1 MDPAPHRCGPLLA
14 VLVMAWTCLP
24 AVAQGVIYKPLG
36 QQPFEGLGGAVSRLD
51 DLDGDG
57 WDDWMAAGAGN
68 AGAGIVRCWSGK
80 TGSELLQVAGSIP
93 SAGLGRVLANAGDV
107 NCDGAPDFMAAN
119 PLYSTYPN
127 GSYKGA
133 AWIASGMDGSV
144 LYYFEG
150 KESEYLGQSLAGG
163 VDLDGDGC
171 DDYAIG
177 VPGAKYIGPHLTGE
191 VRVHSGSTGALLFTV
206 VGDAIADATAVGLA
220 MTGDLDG
227 DGTPDLVTSGAGD
240 YASGQFYNGAV
251 RAASGRNGKTLW
263 VVVGESSSTELGFA
277 LANAGD
283 VNGDGIDD
291 VAVGS
296 PNDLLSGYSPGS
308 VRILSGA
315 DGSQFLF
322 VQGKPYETIGRSVSA
337 LGDYDG
343 DGVPDVIAG
352 TKLDVGRAVVLSGA
366 TGDRLLELQ
375 TPNPIFSWFGYSV
388 AGLGDLNGDGLGDF
402 AVGWAG
408 NDEVAENSGA
418 VLVFLTGG
426 QPVDRYCVA
435 KASSAGCVP
444 AMDWSGLLSLSIG
457 DNYHL
462 DAEDV
467 ISNQI
472 GLLAW
477 SRGAASIPFFGG
489 TLCLA
494 PPVIRTGAQLSGGNV
509 LPDCSGGFSFH
520 FSQAYAQQQGVMVGE
535 VLRAQY
541 WYRDP
546 VHSDGTGV
554 GLSNAIEFSVFP

>member
-1 MDPAPHRCGPLLA
+1 MNPATHLGAPLLA
-14 VLVMAWTCLP
+14 VLAMAWTCSP

-57 WDDWMAAGAGN
+57 WDDWMAGGAGAP
-68 AGAGIVRCWSGK
+68 GAGIVRVWSGQ
-80 TGSELLQVAGSIP
+80 TGSELLQVAGPIP
-93 SAGLGRVLANAGDV
+93 GAGFGKVLANAGDV
-107 NCDGAPDFMAAN
+107 NCDGVADFMAAD
-119 PLYSTYPN
+119 PLYSGLATN
-127 GSYKGA
+127 GGA
-133 AWIASGMDGSV
+133 AWVVSGLDGSV
-144 LYYFEG
+144 LYSFIGQQSY
-150 KESEYLGQSLAGG
+150 ESMGASLAGG

-171 DDYAIG
+171 DDFAIG
-177 VPGAKYIGPHLTGE
+177 TASYIGPDLKGE
-191 VRVHSGSTGALLFTV
+191 VRVHSGSTGAVLFTI
-206 VGDAIADATAVGLA
+206 VGDAIADGTARALA
-220 MTGDLDG
+220 MMGDLDG

-240 YASGQFYNGAV
+240 FASGQFYNGAV

-283 VNGDGIDD
+283 VDGDGLDD

-296 PNDLLSGYSPGS
+296 PNDLLGGYSPGS

-315 DGSQFLF
+315 DGSQILF
-322 VQGKPYETIGRSVSA
+322 VPGETYETLGRSVSG

-352 TKLDVGRAVVLSGA
+352 TKLYVGRAVVLSGA
-366 TGDRLLELQ
+366 TGERLLELQ
-375 TPNPIFSWFGYSV
+375 IPNPDFSWFGYSV

-402 AVGWAG
+402 AVGWRG
-408 NDEVAENSGA
+408 NDEFAENSGA
-418 VLVFLTGG
+418 VLVYLTGG
-426 QPVDRYCVA
+426 EPVDRYCVA
-435 KASSAGCVP
+435 KPSSAGCVP
-444 AMDWSGLLSLSIG
+444 GMDWSGLLSLSIG
-457 DNYHL
+457 DNFHL
-462 DAEDV
+462 IAEDV

-477 SRGAASIPFFGG
+477 SRGVASTPFFGG

-494 PPVIRTGAQLSGGNV
+494 PPVIRTLAQPSSGNAV
-509 LPDCSGGFSFH
+509 PDCSGTFSFH
-520 FSQAYAQQQGVMVGE
+520 FSQAYAQQQGVTVGE

-546 VHSDGTGV
+546 THPDATGV
-554 GLSNAIEFSVFP
+554 GLSNAVEFSVFP